1 MEQKAADACGH
12 RRLFA
17 FYACVLLNALGL
29 LAEPKA
35 FL

>member
-1 MEQKAADACGH
+1 MEQKAADAGGH
-12 RRLFA
+12 RRRFA
-17 FYACVLLNALGL
+17 FDGGVLLNALGL